1 MIRKNI
7 FKKMAALALAATMTI
22 GLAACG
28 GDKTTTDTTNT
39 ATDTTKETTDTSSTD
54 TATTDT
60 ETTDTAS
67 TEKVEIEFW
76 GWWSSE
82 ARKPHIEYMVN
93 SFNESQDRITV
104 KYVDIPWG
112 DIFTKNM
119 AQIASGNPC
128 DVMAGN
134 FGDVSYRA
142 SQDQLT
148 ALDDYLGD
156 MELGNFYES
165 YLNNCYGEDGKLYA
179 LPLVADTRFIY
190 YNKALLEEV
199 GVSEENGNLPKTW
212 DELQEL
218 AYKLDKFNADKSVDV
233 MGYHPSLGN
242 AGNDAWVVN
251 ANKGKLWYDEEAG
264 KMLIDTDLNKKA
276 MEYIM
281 SYTDHYT
288 NRVVDDYKAA
298 FSSGMADPFCSGKLA
313 MVSNT
318 NAYRAAIKQN
328 APDLEYGV
336 MLMPEMEAGN
346 GHFVNG
352 GGFTIEIPY
361 GAKHPEEA
369 MEFIKWMTSP
379 EIQAYWALNMGEVPT
394 VSNIADETLLNDL
407 VYQASMEALK
417 ETHIGN
423 YPNQI
428 SGFKDI
434 LNPEL
439 DLILVGQKT
448 IEQALADADK
458 VIKATYGV
466 E

>member
-1 MIRKNI
+1 MKKN
-7 FKKMAALALAATMTI
+7 FVKKAAALTLSATMVL

-28 GDKTTTDTTNT
+28 SGDDNK
-39 ATDTTKETTDTSSTD
+39 AGSS
-54 TATTDT
+54 APA
-60 ETTDTAS
+60 ESSKAS
-67 TEKVEIEFW
+67 ESGESKSAENTEKVEIEFW

-82 ARKPHIEYMVN
+82 ARKPHIEHMVN
-93 SFNESQDRITV
+93 GFNESQDKITV

-112 DIFTKNM
+112 DIFTKNI
-119 AQIASGNPC
+119 AQIAAGNPA

-148 ALDDYLGD
+148 ALDEYMGD
-156 MELGNFYES
+156 FTMDKFFDNYAE
-165 YLNNCYGEDGKLYA
+165 NCYGEDGKLYA
-179 LPLVADTRFIY
+179 VPLVADTRFIY
-190 YNKALLEEV
+190 YNKALFAEA
-199 GVSEENGNLPKTW
+199 GVSEENGNMPKTW

-218 AYKLDKFNADKSVDV
+218 AFKLDKKNADGTIDV
-233 MGYHPSLGN
+233 MGYHPTLGN
-242 AGNDAWVVN
+242 GGNDAWVVN
-251 ANKGKLWYDEEAG
+251 ANNGDLWYDEEAG
-264 KMLIDTDLNKKA
+264 KVLIDTDLNKKA

-336 MLMPEMEAGN
+336 MMMPEMTAGN
-346 GHFVNG
+346 GHYVNG

-361 GAKHPEEA
+361 GAKHPAEA

-379 EIQAYWALNMGEVPT
+379 EQQAYWALNMGEVPT
-394 VSNIADETLLNDL
+394 IKEVNDPTLEADL

-423 YPNQI
+423 YPNKI

-439 DLILVGQKT
+439 DLILVGQKS
-448 IEQALADADK
+448 INDALAAADK
-458 VIKATYGV
+458 TIKQTFGV